1 MESNAESL
9 APRGNGGS
17 VGQGG
22 NIAQLGKAVSP
33 DLEQLT
39 RDFRTFVTDCEML
52 LKNATTLS
60 GSGAA
65 VARAQLSDKLAAAK
79 IKVDAMR
86 MTAGDRAVRTR
97 AATEDYVRR
106 EPMKA
111 IGYAAA
117 AGAIL
122 GLLMSRR

>member
-1 MESNAESL
+1 MEDNAAQAL
-9 APRGNGGS
+9 PPRGN
-17 VGQGG
+17 G
-22 NIAQLGKAVSP
+22 NIAQLAKPASP
-33 DLEQLT
+33 DLDQLT
-39 RDFRTFVTDCEML
+39 RDFRAFVADCETL

-65 VARAQLSDKLAAAK
+65 VARAQLSERMAAAK
-79 IKVDAMR
+79 VKVDAMR
-86 MTAGDRAVRTR
+86 TTANERAARTR

-111 IGYAAA
+111 IAWAAV
-117 AGAIL
+117 AGAVL